1 MSQSVCSCKK
11 IVHITM
17 ETNSNTKST
26 FSGHETFACK
36 SLWLKKG
43 YDFVKE
49 GHSFNDEDAVVVLGV
64 GKNMVSSIRY
74 WLRAFGL
81 IDPENKTTLL
91 ADFIFDIEKGCDPF
105 VEDVQTLWLL
115 HWNLIYTN
123 YATIYRQ
130 IFLNFHKERKEFSKA
145 NIFAFLKRKN
155 LDKAFSGMVWNDNTI
170 NKDISMLVRMYVS
183 PNTDVYED
191 YSAILLD
198 LNLIKRISKDL
209 YEFNYVTKA
218 KINPLIFFYAVH
230 IISGGAQVV
239 EFDKMLELSLAFCL
253 TQSELYDLFDQ
264 LTTTNSNI
272 TFDNSAGE
280 QLFAVKQDFDGF
292 EILKMYYK
300 SEER

>member
-1 MSQSVCSCKK
+1 
-11 IVHITM
+11 M

>member
-1 MSQSVCSCKK
+1 
-11 IVHITM
+11 M
-17 ETNSNTKST
+17 EANNIIKST

-43 YDFVKE
+43 YDFVKG
-49 GHSFNDEDAVVVLGV
+49 GHSFNDEDAVVALGV

-81 IDPENKTTLL
+81 INQDNEISPL
-91 ADFIFDIEKGCDPF
+91 ADFIFDTETGCDPF
-105 VEDVQTLWLL
+105 VEDTQTLWLL

-155 LDKAFSGMVWNDNTI
+155 LDKAFSGIVWNDNTI
-170 NKDISMLVRMYVS
+170 NKDIAMLLRMYVS
-183 PNTDVYED
+183 PNTNIYED

-198 LNLIKRISKDL
+198 LNFIKRVEKDL
-209 YEFNYVTKA
+209 FEFNYATKT
-218 KINPLIFFYAVH
+218 KVNPLIFFYAIH
-230 IISGGAQVV
+230 KISDGSQVV
-239 EFDKMLELSLAFCL
+239 EFDKMLELALVFCL
-253 TQSELYDLFDQ
+253 SQGELYDIFNQ
-264 LTTTNSNI
+264 LTAINANI

-280 QLFAVKQDFDGF
+280 QLFAVKQDFNEF
-292 EILKMYYK
+292 EILNMYYK